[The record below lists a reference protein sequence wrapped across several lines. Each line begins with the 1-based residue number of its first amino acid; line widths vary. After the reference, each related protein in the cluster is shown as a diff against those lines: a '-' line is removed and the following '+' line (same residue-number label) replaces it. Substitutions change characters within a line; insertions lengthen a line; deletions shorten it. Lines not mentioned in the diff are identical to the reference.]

1 MGRHRLAIGVTVL
14 ASVVGGVV
22 GAAAA
27 NAGAAECAG
36 SGLGATSPDRVC
48 TDLVATLAHRV
59 GLATA
64 AATAI
69 ILLTVMGLSRLAD
82 RGWGV

>member
-1 MGRHRLAIGVTVL
+1 
-14 ASVVGGVV
+14 
-22 GAAAA
+22 
-27 NAGAAECAG
+27 
-36 SGLGATSPDRVC
+36 
-48 TDLVATLAHRV
+48 VATLAHRV

-69 ILLTVMGLSRLAD
+69 ILLTVMGLSRLAN

>member
-1 MGRHRLAIGVTVL
+1 MGRHRMAIGVTVL
-14 ASVVGGVV
+14 ASVVGGVA

-27 NAGAAECAG
+27 NTGAAECAG
-36 SGLGATSPDRVC
+36 SGLTSPDRVC

-69 ILLTVMGLSRLAD
+69 ILLTIMGLSRLAE
-82 RGWGV
+82 RGRGD